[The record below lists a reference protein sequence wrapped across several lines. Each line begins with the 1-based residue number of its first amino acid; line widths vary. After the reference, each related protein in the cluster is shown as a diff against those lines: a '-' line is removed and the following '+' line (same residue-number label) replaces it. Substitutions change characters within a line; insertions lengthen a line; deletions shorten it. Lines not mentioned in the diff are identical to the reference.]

1 MRLVES
7 GESVVTCF
15 LNKEDCDAWLD
26 EFAAAKKALADA
38 CHSSHLV
45 PLNDDDDFEIIQPD

>member
-1 MRLVES
+1 MEY
-7 GESVVTCF
+7 GISVVTCF

-38 CHSSHLV
+38 CHSSNLV
-45 PLNDDDDFEIIQPD
+45 PLNDDDDFEIIRPD